1 MIDKDR
7 FLKLA
12 QAAVTPEQHGLF
24 MQQHFRLQTR
34 IKLEECRLCELGGR
48 ATCTGF
54 RGKTPAFLSFI
65 SAVPLNHIE
74 IGCLNYLLP
83 GIGYELKDVCMI
95 PLVAC
100 GVSESHSAYE
110 YLCKENVEW
119 QMSLSSS
126 RVFVLVGAG
135 AAHLALGDRVTSVR
149 DSHGSW
155 YETRSSSGFKRFMF
169 ITESLAADNQLVLQ
183 NDFNALGSLLHY
195 AWATQMQEMYPGST
209 FEHGMTYEQIC
220 DVVANDVRQ
229 ALLKIPAE
237 KRTDE
242 YMRIMTRICGGRD
255 DAGMAARALWD
266 NGMAVKCGV
275 DVGDGGWW
283 LPV

>member
-1 MIDKDR
+1 MIDRDR

-12 QAAVTPEQHGLF
+12 QAAVTPEQHGMF

-34 IKLEECRLCELGGR
+34 IRLEECRNCELGGR
-48 ATCTGF
+48 ASCIGF
-54 RGKTPAFLSFI
+54 RGKTPAFLSFV
-65 SAVPLNHIE
+65 SAIPLDQFE
-74 IGCLNYLLP
+74 LKMLARLLP
-83 GIGYELKDVCMI
+83 GVGYELKDVCMI

-100 GVSESHSAYE
+100 ATNEQHSAYE
-110 YLCKENVEW
+110 YLCQENVEW

-135 AAHLALGDRVTSVR
+135 AAHLALGDRVSSVK

-169 ITESLAADNQLVLQ
+169 ISESLRDDNLITLT
-183 NDFNALGSLLHY
+183 NDFSALGSLLHY

-220 DVVANDVRQ
+220 DVVANDVKQ
-229 ALLKIPAE
+229 ALLKVPAE

-266 NGMAVKCGV
+266 NGMAIKCGINL
-275 DVGDGGWW
+275 DREGWW
-283 LPV
+283 LPA

>member
-54 RGKTPAFLSFI
+54 SGKTPAFLSFI

-283 LPV
+283 LPA